1 MPKSARTRRSQ
12 LERRDA
18 AQRRL
23 VEATLA
29 TIAEDGVAAATFEN
43 IGQRAGY
50 SRGLATQHFGSKQG
64 LLSAV
69 VDYLHEQQDAA
80 LESAHIDELN
90 GLEALLAYS
99 ERYCRKLKRSEETQ
113 SYFKLLSDAVANA
126 QETREIFAQSHARVK
141 TKLAQLV
148 RRGQS
153 EAVIRRD
160 IEPDIAALMIGSLL
174 LGVSMQL
181 LIDPRMRIE
190 PVARTIAALLTRGFA
205 PPAKKVANG

>member
-1 MPKSARTRRSQ
+1 MRKSSKVRKSQ
-12 LERRDA
+12 IERRDE

-29 TIAEDGVAAATFEN
+29 TIAEEGVAAATFEN

-64 LLSAV
+64 LIDAV
-69 VDYLHEQQDAA
+69 VEYLHDAQDTA

-90 GLEALLAYS
+90 GLEALLAYI
-99 ERYCRKLKRSEETQ
+99 EGYCRKLKHSEEAR

-126 QETREIFAQSHARVK
+126 QETREVFAQSHARVK
-141 TKLAQLV
+141 IRLAKFV

-153 EAVIRRD
+153 EGVIRRD
-160 IEPDIAALMIGSLL
+160 VEPDIAALMIGSLL

-190 PVARTIAALLTRGFA
+190 PVARTAAALLTRGFA
-205 PPAKKVANG
+205 PAVKKVVHD